1 MAPVTEFP
9 IGLLMILTVFVV
21 AVLIASA
28 GRKDRRTQSHRQPVE
43 RKSANPAPSTRT
55 PARKTPR
62 PPAIDPVVE
71 RLPHARVDWVI
82 DGDTVIV
89 QRNARRE
96 KVRLDAI
103 DCPEDGQ
110 PWGDIAT
117 AGLIKL
123 IGGRRIRMEV
133 HGADC
138 YGRTLATLYVPGK
151 APGTWLNV
159 NERMVVLGHAWV
171 MRRYYGHLARERQTR
186 LNRAER
192 WARSKR
198 MGLWRQENPVPPW
211 KWRADV
217 TDRQLSA

>member
-1 MAPVTEFP
+1 MVFNE
-9 IGLLMILTVFVV
+9 ILQFVGVMSSAILAV
-21 AVLIASA
+21 AMLVASIN
-28 GRKDRRTQSHRQPVE
+28 RRQRRWSR
-43 RKSANPAPSTRT
+43 RIRSLAKRAKSAPPSNRQVCAAPRSPAT
-55 PARKTPR
+55 
-62 PPAIDPVVE
+62 DPVVE
-71 RLPHARVDWVI
+71 HLPHARVDWVI

-89 QRNARRE
+89 ERNGRRE

-133 HGADC
+133 HGTDC

-151 APGTWLNV
+151 EAGTWLNV

-171 MRRYYGHLARERQTR
+171 MRRHYGHLARERQVR
-186 LNRAER
+186 LNRAAR
-192 WARSKR
+192 WARSKGV
-198 MGLWRQENPVPPW
+198 GLWRQENPVPPW

-217 TDRQLSA
+217 ADSQLSA